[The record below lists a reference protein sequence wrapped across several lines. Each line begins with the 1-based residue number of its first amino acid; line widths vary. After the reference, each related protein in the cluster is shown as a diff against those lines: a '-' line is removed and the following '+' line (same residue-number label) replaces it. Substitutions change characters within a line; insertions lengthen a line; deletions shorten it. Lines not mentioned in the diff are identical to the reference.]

1 MDTLGI
7 FLLLGSAFFN
17 AGANTL
23 MKAAFGHQSD
33 LLAYG
38 PVAACVRIMTNP
50 YAIGGIAF
58 FGISFVFLSAALSR
72 VDLSIAYPFMA
83 GVVFLLVLSVSV
95 LVFHEPVSF
104 WRVAGIGTILA
115 GILILSFKG

>member
-7 FLLLGSAFFN
+7 LLLLGSAFFN

-38 PVAACVRIMTNP
+38 PIAACVRIMTNP
-50 YAIGGIAF
+50 YAIGGIAC